1 MKPCFH
7 SLGAWARSG
16 WSRGEV
22 GDSVG
27 EAREGTGD
35 RRRQGHALRA
45 RTPAPVPGSSGLRS
59 RVPPRLPWREKEETL
74 LTAFLSLSMC
84 LPGHRPRA
92 ARVEGPLRPPS
103 PLLRSLPRPGT
114 RTPFFL
120 SSTRCSKLVEGP
132 SLPQSFLLNSPGR
145 AARHPP
151 PRSTCCRP
159 GGLGP
164 SLALLLAHTRSD
176 TGPTSAPRRGRPPS
190 GCPHSAPSWAL
201 PRNYSSLAVV
211 PRDGSLRQ
219 GPERPKDVTCL
230 RVTRSER
237 DGKRA
242 SGSGPQAP
250 GSSCPSTEAHVTLAV
265 GLPSEPPAGA
275 RPGLF
280 GGRLEPLCS
289 GVSRAAR
296 ARSCQGLAQARGTCN
311 AGSGRLW
318 SHGDSTGPSPG
329 VEVPWDV
336 HDQRPRARTRK

>member
-74 LTAFLSLSMC
+74 LTAFLSLSVC

-120 SSTRCSKLVEGP
+120 SSARCSKLVEGP

-145 AARHPP
+145 AARHP
-151 PRSTCCRP
+151 RP
-159 GGLGP
+159 GPPAAAPADWARVSP
-164 SLALLLAHTRSD
+164 SFS
-176 TGPTSAPRRGRPPS
+176 PTHVRTQAPR
-190 GCPHSAPSWAL
+190 APQGEDVL
-201 PRNYSSLAVV
+201 PLAV
-211 PRDGSLRQ
+211 P
-219 GPERPKDVTCL
+219 T
-230 RVTRSER
+230 
-237 DGKRA
+237 
-242 SGSGPQAP
+242 AP
-250 GSSCPSTEAHVTLAV
+250 H
-265 GLPSEPPAGA
+265 
-275 RPGLF
+275 PGLCP
-280 GGRLEPLCS
+280 GITHPWL
-289 GVSRAAR
+289 
-296 ARSCQGLAQARGTCN
+296 SCQEM
-311 AGSGRLW
+311 
-318 SHGDSTGPSPG
+318 DP
-329 VEVPWDV
+329 
-336 HDQRPRARTRK
+336 